1 MRENTSTEKSKS
13 SFLPLIIA
21 AGVAVFLLGLV
32 VYIPILI
39 VGLIIIVAAVVKLF
53 KDGAAEKFSGGKE
66 PVEEETYPLE
76 SVTNEKLGLW
86 IFLTSEILIFG
97 SLIIAY
103 AYVRVNSGTW
113 PIATETH
120 NVLLGMTNTI
130 ILLTS
135 SLAMVLSLSAIKTGN
150 VRGLKIGLGSTFAL
164 GTAFLVIKLGF
175 EWPELISKGFT
186 ITNGLPGS
194 TYYVLTGLHAI
205 HVAVG
210 LVAVAYLIFRAYKL
224 GFTNTKHVAVENVG
238 LYWHFVDIIWMFL
251 FPLFYLI

>member
-1 MRENTSTEKSKS
+1 MSENTRKEKSTS
-13 SFLPLIIA
+13 SYMPLIIA
-21 AGVAVFLLGLV
+21 TGVAIFLLGLAI
-32 VYIPILI
+32 YIPVLI
-39 VGLIIIVAAVVKLF
+39 AGLIIIVAAVFKMF
-53 KDGAAEKFSGGKE
+53 KDGAAEKFSGTKE
-66 PVEEETYPLE
+66 AVEEETYPLE
-76 SVTNEKLGLW
+76 SITSEKLGLW
-86 IFLTSEILIFG
+86 IFLASEILIFG

-103 AYVRVNSGTW
+103 AYVRVNSGSW

-135 SLAMVLSLSAIKTGN
+135 SLAMVLSLYAIRQGN
-150 VRGLKIGLGSTFAL
+150 LRGLKIGLGSAFAL
-164 GTAFLVIKLGF
+164 GITFLVIKLGF

-186 ITNGLPGS
+186 ITSGLPAS
-194 TYYVLTGLHAI
+194 TYYVLTGLHAV

-210 LVAVAYLIFRAYKL
+210 LVAVVYLIFRAYSL

-238 LYWHFVDIIWMFL
+238 LYWHFVDIVWMFL